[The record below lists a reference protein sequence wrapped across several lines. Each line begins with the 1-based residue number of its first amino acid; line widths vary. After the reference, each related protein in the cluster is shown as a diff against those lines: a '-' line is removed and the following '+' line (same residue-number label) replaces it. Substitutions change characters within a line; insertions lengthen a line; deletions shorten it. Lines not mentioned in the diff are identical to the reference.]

1 VKDLDWIQLSFLL
14 LIITLIT
21 KPLGIYIHKVLNP
34 DEKTFLD
41 KLFKPLE
48 KLTYR
53 LCRIDAKKEQS
64 WKEYL
69 FCVLVFSGFSVLFT
83 YVLLGCQQYLFLN
96 PAKLGAV
103 AADLR
108 FNIAAGFQT
117 NTDWQN
123 YVGEKTLSYFSQIV
137 PLSLQNFLSPA
148 IGLSVAAGLVRG
160 IGRHSST
167 VLGNFWVDITRITY
181 YILLPLAFITAV
193 FFVSQGVPQ
202 NFNPYAKV
210 ATLESGTEQMIVQ
223 GPFASQQAIKLIGTN
238 GGGPTNANSA
248 HPYENPSPLSNFV
261 QLLCMLII
269 PAGQTYYLGR
279 EIKNQKHGWS
289 LYIAMTLIFIVG
301 VIICS
306 TFEAKETPYF
316 KDVGIAASSG
326 NMEGKEQRF
335 GIFGST
341 LFGTVTTS
349 TSTGALNASH
359 DSFTPIG
366 GLIPML
372 NIQLGGT
379 IWGGVGAGLYSI
391 LLFVII
397 AIFTAG
403 LIIGRTPEYLGKK
416 IEALDIQ
423 SAILGVLIFVFLVL
437 GFTAWACTSE
447 WGRAAI
453 WNKGPHGFSEILY
466 AYSSASGNNGSS
478 FDGLIT
484 NTPWWNITLG
494 CVMLIGRLALI
505 TFVLMLAGSLV
516 KKKRPAT
523 DTVSF
528 PVSGFTFTAL
538 VIAVMILVGALSFL
552 PALIMGP
559 FLEQFFMISGKLFK

>member
-1 VKDLDWIQLSFLL
+1 MKDLDWIQLSLLL

-41 KLFKPLE
+41 KIFKPLE

-53 LCRIDAKKEQS
+53 VCRIDAKKEQT

-83 YVLLGCQQYLFLN
+83 YVLLGLQQYLFLN
-96 PAKLGAV
+96 PEKLGALS
-103 AADLR
+103 ADLR

-117 NTDWQN
+117 NTDWQG
-123 YVGEKTLSYFSQIV
+123 YVGEETLSYFSQMV
-137 PLSLQNFLSPA
+137 ALPLQNFLSPS
-148 IGLSVAAGLVRG
+148 IGLGVAAALVRG
-160 IGRHSST
+160 IARHSST

-181 YILLPLAFITAV
+181 YLLLPLAFIAAV

-202 NFNPYAKV
+202 NFNPYTKAT
-210 ATLESGTEQMIVQ
+210 TLESGIEQHIVQ
-223 GPFASQQAIKLIGTN
+223 GPMASQEGIKLIGVN
-238 GGGPTNANSA
+238 GGGATNADSA
-248 HPYENPSPLSNFV
+248 HPYENPTPLSNFV
-261 QLLCMLII
+261 QLLCMLAI
-269 PAGQTYYLGR
+269 PAAQTYYLGR

-289 LYIAMTLIFIVG
+289 IYVTMAIIFVAG
-301 VIICS
+301 VIICC
-306 TFEAKETPYF
+306 TFEAKGNPHF
-316 KDVGIAASSG
+316 KDLGIAVSSG

-335 GIFGST
+335 GVFSSA
-341 LFGTVTTS
+341 LFATVTTS
-349 TSTGALNASH
+349 TSTGAINASH

-366 GLIPML
+366 GIVPML
-372 NIQLGGT
+372 NIQLGES

-391 LLFVII
+391 LLFVVI

-423 SAILGVLIFVFLVL
+423 SAILGVLVFVFIVL
-437 GFTAWACTSE
+437 GFTSWASVSE
-447 WGRAAI
+447 WGRSALL
-453 WNKGPHGFSEILY
+453 NQGPHGFSEILY
-466 AYSSASGNNGSS
+466 AYSSAAGNNGSS
-478 FDGLIT
+478 FNGLVT
-484 NTPWWNITLG
+484 NTPWWNISLG
-494 CVMLIGRLALI
+494 CAMLMGRYALI

-528 PVSGFTFTAL
+528 PVSGVTFVAL
-538 VIAVMILVGALSFL
+538 VISVMILVGALSFL

-559 FLEQFFMISGKLFK
+559 FLEQFFMLSGKLF